1 MLRTFWRVSGCF
13 SSGVFML
20 TCSLDDYGRSASSGV
35 SFYVGPVGGSGFF
48 VPYHTYGKQ
57 VMALVF
63 IWILCVKQILVV
75 VCIIVRLL
83 VVVLCWNFVQLS
95 GDSVL
100 EVFWSWCS

>member
-1 MLRTFWRVSGCF
+1 MSGCV

-20 TCSLDDYGRSASSGV
+20 TCSLEDYGRSVSSGV
-35 SFYVGPVGGSGFF
+35 SFLRRTCWGLWVF

-57 VMALVF
+57 VMALDF

-75 VCIIVRLL
+75 VFIIVRLL
-83 VVVLCWNFVQLS
+83 VVVLCWNVVQLS

-100 EVFWSWCS
+100 EVFGRGPRSCTC

>member
-1 MLRTFWRVSGCF
+1 M
-13 SSGVFML
+13 
-20 TCSLDDYGRSASSGV
+20 TCSLDDYGRSVSSDVIFLRRTCWGLWV
-35 SFYVGPVGGSGFF
+35 F

-75 VCIIVRLL
+75 VFIVRLL
-83 VVVLCWNFVQLS
+83 VVVFCWNVFQLS

-100 EVFWSWCS
+100 EVFGRVARICTC